1 MDNQL
6 AWYKAKTERTWK
18 DREMDNDQKR
28 VDIEIMQLHDGNP
41 YNDKIR

>member
-1 MDNQL
+1 MQLEQQKLKMDTEI

-28 VDIEIMQLHDGNP
+28 VDVEIM
-41 YNDKIR
+41 